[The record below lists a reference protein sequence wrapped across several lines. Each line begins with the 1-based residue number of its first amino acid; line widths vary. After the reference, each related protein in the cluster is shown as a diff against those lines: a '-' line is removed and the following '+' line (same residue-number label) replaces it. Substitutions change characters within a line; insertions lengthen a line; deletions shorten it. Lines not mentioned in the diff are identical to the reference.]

1 MPSLLLQPL
10 LKRFKFDDTCGVN
23 NLHGLPG
30 LIAGLGGI
38 VVAYMADDDK
48 YGPRYG
54 AEKNL
59 PSLLCCFFAVC
70 GFYESFI
77 VALIRHTFMLYF
89 VVITL
94 YNLVIIRVTS

>member
-1 MPSLLLQPL
+1 MMLRKFLLTHQPQEEGGGALVGVGSLSLHCMPRFLLQPL
-10 LKRFKFDDTCGVN
+10 LKRCKFDDTCGVN

-54 AEKNL
+54 AEK
-59 PSLLCCFFAVC
+59 PS
-70 GFYESFI
+70 
-77 VALIRHTFMLYF
+77 
-89 VVITL
+89 IT
-94 YNLVIIRVTS
+94 N